1 MNTTKRDQID
11 VPRVVPRSVCAS
23 SSIHRF
29 GPDILTRRLFPL
41 VSGCPCDV
49 PQCPPS
55 HAGQCR
61 QRRVSAQCPPFRA
74 TLGTI
79 PVAVGRTMSEIRE
92 RGTMRGTTPW
102 TIPGKRGVSTAL
114 PPPIA
119 GASSPAS
126 GTPRRLRGARWCALA
141 RGCSWP
147 RWSPATDETSASVPA
162 KMHAKRLE
170 GFGVIGIPARFLDL
184 NEALT
189 VITRAPVG

>member
-1 MNTTKRDQID
+1 MSPN
-11 VPRVVPRSVCAS
+11 
-23 SSIHRF
+23 
-29 GPDILTRRLFPL
+29 
-41 VSGCPCDV
+41 V
-49 PQCPPS
+49 PQVTLDSVAKGACQ
-55 HAGQCR
+55 HNV
-61 QRRVSAQCPPFRA
+61 RRSGA

-79 PVAVGRTMSEIRE
+79 PVAVRRTMSEIRE
-92 RGTMRGTTPW
+92 RGDNARNNSVDNPGTTW
-102 TIPGKRGVSTAL
+102 RVNHS
-114 PPPIA
+114 PPA
-119 GASSPAS
+119 HCGASSPAS

-147 RWSPATDETSASVPA
+147 RCSPATDETSASVPA